1 MITASVGVGSSL
13 LLEPARE
20 LLFPVP
26 DATSAQRPR
35 CNLKLTNL
43 SPLNDVVFRVR
54 TRNPDA
60 FTVRPTHGLVAPGAS
75 VQVTITATA
84 RTCERLSAMDPRD
97 LMTRQ
102 SSELFVVQSVE
113 REEEV
118 QAMEPLD
125 PNSNTSLR
133 AFWKKVSKDSVTE
146 NKMVC
151 RFTGASGFPAAEVT
165 QDWNMFSRS
174 MSSASSSSQEY
185 RSSRS
190 ENRSLSMSARENRLS
205 RSGSSSGSS
214 LSRSFSN
221 QFTPP
226 EEMRRERRSRQESFG
241 SDASFYTTIEH
252 PMLMDRRMSAS
263 KNYATPTESQAI
275 NRRSEAKTA
284 GSTNATLS
292 RPPMTRQRDT
302 VLTSISVSD
311 SSVSDTMLTALS
323 TDTAP
328 SEPTHEIGPLLYHI
342 QPSDMLSFNVEPAPR
357 FWGSTSLY
365 IVNSSQNDCLTFKVR
380 TSNQSGYVVKPSR
393 GLVSTTSAQE
403 VVVSLCAPRDEN
415 NFDPEKRESKD
426 GFMIEVANIS
436 RDKYT
441 DLVKLDERKR
451 TREISS
457 LWSLMPRSDRE
468 STMLSVEFK
477 MNDSDYGSGTL
488 ESSESG
494 NSNARSWS
502 SSSAHKNRN
511 KTAQRQSLHS
521 VVQGMKELS
530 TSSSTDESHESAVGD
545 RLNSIYP
552 YSDSDESAFTI
563 APTAVPTEVGDDDN
577 NDDST
582 YSSASKTPQ
591 DSAVIVVSADRMDTV
606 DFSNP
611 KLSFFI

>member
-1 MITASVGVGSSL
+1 MKDDHCLSG
-13 LLEPARE
+13 P
-20 LLFPVP
+20 
-26 DATSAQRPR
+26 SALQSQ
-35 CNLKLTNL
+35 LTNL

-60 FTVRPTHGLVAPGAS
+60 FTCPSDHHGHCTDLRAP
-75 VQVTITATA
+75 
-84 RTCERLSAMDPRD
+84 ERYGSAGLDDPPVI
-97 LMTRQ
+97 
-102 SSELFVVQSVE
+102 ELFVVQSVE

-133 AFWKKVSKDSVTE
+133 AFWKK

-311 SSVSDTMLTALS
+311 SS
-323 TDTAP
+323 
-328 SEPTHEIGPLLYHI
+328 
-342 QPSDMLSFNVEPAPR
+342 
-357 FWGSTSLY
+357 
-365 IVNSSQNDCLTFKVR
+365 NDCLTFKVR

>member
-20 LLFPVP
+20 LLFSIP
-26 DATSAQRPR
+26 DITSTHRPR
-35 CNLKLTNL
+35 SNLTLSNL

-60 FTVRPTHGLVAPGAS
+60 FTVRPTHGLVPPGAS
-75 VQVTITATA
+75 VLVTITATA

-102 SSELFVVQSVE
+102 SSELFLVQSVE

-125 PNSNTSLR
+125 VNSSTSLG
-133 AFWKKVSKDSVTE
+133 AFWKKVPRDSVTE

-151 RFTGASGFPAAEVT
+151 RFTGATPGVPPTEIT
-165 QDWNMFSRS
+165 QDRKMFSRS
-174 MSSASSSSQEY
+174 MSNASSSSQEY

-205 RSGSSSGSS
+205 RSGSSSDRS
-214 LSRSFSN
+214 LNLSFSN

-226 EEMRRERRSRQESFG
+226 EETREQRNRQDSFN
-241 SDASFYTTIEH
+241 SDASFHTTIEP
-252 PMLMDRRMSAS
+252 PMMDRKMSALT
-263 KNYATPTESQAI
+263 NNVAPAI
-275 NRRSEAKTA
+275 EMRSEARM
-284 GSTNATLS
+284 SSSSNATLS

-302 VLTSISVSD
+302 NLTSISVSN
-311 SSVSDTMLTALS
+311 SSVSDTMLTTLS
-323 TDTAP
+323 SDATP
-328 SEPTHEIGPLLYHI
+328 SEPTHELGPLLYHI
-342 QPSDMLSFNVEPAPR
+342 QPSDTLSFNVKPAPR
-357 FWGSTSLY
+357 FWSSTSLF
-365 IVNSSQNDCLTFKVR
+365 IVNSSQSACLTFKVR
-380 TSNQSGYVVKPSR
+380 TTNQSGYVVKPSR

-403 VVVSLCAPRDEN
+403 VVVSLCTPRDEN
-415 NFDPEKRESKD
+415 SFDPEKRESKD

-436 RDKYT
+436 RDQYL
-441 DLVKLDERKR
+441 DLMKLDEHKR

-477 MNDSDYGSGTL
+477 MDNSDCGSSTL
-488 ESSESG
+488 ESFESDTFD
-494 NSNARSWS
+494 RS
-502 SSSAHKNRN
+502 SSEQKNRS
-511 KTAQRQSLHS
+511 KAAQRQSLHS
-521 VVQGMKELS
+521 VVQGRKELS
-530 TSSSTDESHESAVGD
+530 TSSSTDESHESVAGG
-545 RLNSIYP
+545 RLNSIYS
-552 YSDSDESAFTI
+552 YSDSEESAFTI
-563 APTAVPTEVGDDDN
+563 APSAVPTEVGDDDN
-577 NDDST
+577 NKEVV
-582 YSSASKTPQ
+582 YPSASKASKN
-591 DSAVIVVSADRMDTV
+591 SAVIVVSADRMDTV

>member
-165 QDWNMFSRS
+165 QDWNMFSR
-174 MSSASSSSQEY
+174 
-185 RSSRS
+185 
-190 ENRSLSMSARENRLS
+190 
-205 RSGSSSGSS
+205 
-214 LSRSFSN
+214 
-221 QFTPP
+221 T
-226 EEMRRERRSRQESFG
+226 
-241 SDASFYTTIEH
+241 
-252 PMLMDRRMSAS
+252 
-263 KNYATPTESQAI
+263 
-275 NRRSEAKTA
+275 
-284 GSTNATLS
+284 
-292 RPPMTRQRDT
+292 
-302 VLTSISVSD
+302 
-311 SSVSDTMLTALS
+311 LS

>member
-1 MITASVGVGSSL
+1 MITASVGAGSSL

-20 LLFPVP
+20 LLFSIP
-26 DATSAQRPR
+26 DITSTHRP
-35 CNLKLTNL
+35 CSNLTLSNL

-60 FTVRPTHGLVAPGAS
+60 FTVHPTHGLVPPGAS
-75 VQVTITATA
+75 VLVTITATA

-102 SSELFVVQSVE
+102 SSELFLVQSVE

-125 PNSNTSLR
+125 VNSSTSLG
-133 AFWKKVSKDSVTE
+133 AFWKKVPRDSVTE

-151 RFTGASGFPAAEVT
+151 RFTGATPGVPPTEIT
-165 QDWNMFSRS
+165 QDRKMFSRS
-174 MSSASSSSQEY
+174 MSNASSSSQEY

-205 RSGSSSGSS
+205 RSGSSSDRS
-214 LSRSFSN
+214 LNLSFSN

-226 EEMRRERRSRQESFG
+226 EETREQRNRQDSFN
-241 SDASFYTTIEH
+241 SDASFHTTIEP
-252 PMLMDRRMSAS
+252 PMMDRKMSALT
-263 KNYATPTESQAI
+263 NNVAPATE
-275 NRRSEAKTA
+275 RRSEARM
-284 GSTNATLS
+284 SSSSNATLS

-302 VLTSISVSD
+302 NLTSISVSN
-311 SSVSDTMLTALS
+311 SSVSDTMLTTLS
-323 TDTAP
+323 SDATP
-328 SEPTHEIGPLLYHI
+328 SEPTHELGPLLYHI
-342 QPSDMLSFNVEPAPR
+342 QPSDTLSFNVKPAPR
-357 FWGSTSLY
+357 FWSSTSLF
-365 IVNSSQNDCLTFKVR
+365 IVNSSQSACLTFKVR

-403 VVVSLCAPRDEN
+403 VVVSLCTPRDEN
-415 NFDPEKRESKD
+415 SFDPEKRESKD

-436 RDKYT
+436 RDQYL
-441 DLVKLDERKR
+441 DLMKLDEHKR

-477 MNDSDYGSGTL
+477 MDNSDCGSSTL
-488 ESSESG
+488 ESFESDTFD
-494 NSNARSWS
+494 RS
-502 SSSAHKNRN
+502 SSEHKNRS
-511 KTAQRQSLHS
+511 KAAQRQSLHS
-521 VVQGMKELS
+521 VVQGRKELS
-530 TSSSTDESHESAVGD
+530 TSSSTDESHESVAGG
-545 RLNSIYP
+545 RLNLIYS
-552 YSDSDESAFTI
+552 YSDSEESAFTI
-563 APTAVPTEVGDDDN
+563 APSAVPTEVGDDDN
-577 NDDST
+577 NKEVV
-582 YSSASKTPQ
+582 YPSASKASKN
-591 DSAVIVVSADRMDTV
+591 SAVIVVSADRMDTV

>member
-1 MITASVGVGSSL
+1 MITASVGVGSCL

-35 CNLKLTNL
+35 CNLNLTNL

-133 AFWKKVSKDSVTE
+133 AFWKKVPKDSITE

-151 RFTGASGFPAAEVT
+151 RFTGASGFPAAEVA
-165 QDWNMFSRS
+165 QDWNMFSR
-174 MSSASSSSQEY
+174 
-185 RSSRS
+185 
-190 ENRSLSMSARENRLS
+190 
-205 RSGSSSGSS
+205 
-214 LSRSFSN
+214 
-221 QFTPP
+221 T
-226 EEMRRERRSRQESFG
+226 
-241 SDASFYTTIEH
+241 

-342 QPSDMLSFNVEPAPR
+342 QPSDMLSFNVKPAPR

-436 RDKYT
+436 RDNT
-441 DLVKLDERKR
+441 P
-451 TREISS
+451 IC
-457 LWSLMPRSDRE
+457 
-468 STMLSVEFK
+468 
-477 MNDSDYGSGTL
+477 
-488 ESSESG
+488 
-494 NSNARSWS
+494 
-502 SSSAHKNRN
+502 
-511 KTAQRQSLHS
+511 
-521 VVQGMKELS
+521 
-530 TSSSTDESHESAVGD
+530 AVGD